1 MLICCQRDIMKTN
14 SKLFFEKQ
22 RYRFLKYLCSM
33 EEIKQ
38 NSLRAW
44 ILAARPKTLAGAATP
59 VLVGTALAYADGQFH
74 WLPALVCFLFAGLM
88 QIAANFIND
97 LFDFLKGTDRE
108 DRLGP
113 ERSLCTRLDFSRCH
127 ETGNIIYRSHSMSYR
142 MYTTVLCRLAVDTR
156 GDTMCNVRFLLYHR
170 ALSPFVQRL
179 GRCTGN
185 RVFRICPGRRHLLRT
200 GTHMDSECNNSFI
213 HLRID
218 RRYSIGSK

>member
-74 WLPALVCFLFAGLM
+74 WLPAL
-88 QIAANFIND
+88 
-97 LFDFLKGTDRE
+97 
-108 DRLGP
+108 
-113 ERSLCTRLDFSRCH
+113 FSFR
-127 ETGNIIYRSHSMSYR
+127 R
-142 MYTTVLCRLAVDTR
+142 VDA
-156 GDTMCNVRFLLYHR
+156 DCSQFY
-170 ALSPFVQRL
+170 Q
-179 GRCTGN
+179 
-185 RVFRICPGRRHLLRT
+185 
-200 GTHMDSECNNSFI
+200 
-213 HLRID
+213 
-218 RRYSIGSK
+218 